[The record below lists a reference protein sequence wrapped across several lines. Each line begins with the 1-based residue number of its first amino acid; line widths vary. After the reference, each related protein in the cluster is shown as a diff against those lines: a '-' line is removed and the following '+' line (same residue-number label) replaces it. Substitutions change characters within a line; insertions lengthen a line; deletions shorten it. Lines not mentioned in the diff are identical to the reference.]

1 MRDEWEIEKSK
12 HRMNERKVFTIQL
25 RETNN
30 NKNNNLF
37 LVYFNIRYIMKTVQN
52 QQKKRIKV

>member
-1 MRDEWEIEKSK
+1 
-12 HRMNERKVFTIQL
+12 MNERKVFTIQL